1 MNRILL
7 GLFAILGLLL
17 AGCGGGGG
25 PTASTFTVSGRVL
38 SVVSDG
44 PVNPSA
50 RIQVGAT
57 TATTNAAD
65 GSFSIVVPS
74 GTTSLTV
81 DTLSSFGVFVFTI
94 PPVTADT
101 DAGDLWVGPEKV
113 TVTGTVRNSTD
124 STPVA
129 NAAVSFGGVL
139 GKTNANGVFTLANV
153 AYSTDSIQGFFS
165 VVGSARATGFFAS
178 NFSATQ
184 PAVSSVVTVDDIL
197 LTPSTD
203 TTPPPGPY
211 NIWGRINPSSLA
223 AGTLVTLSQSGNAI
237 RQFTVG
243 SDGKYFF
250 WVPAGTYTISFA
262 NGAHT
267 APNQNVTLAQQN
279 QVVEKDATLN

>member
-1 MNRILL
+1 MSRILL
-7 GLFAILGLLL
+7 GLFAILGVLL

-25 PTASTFTVSGRVL
+25 PATTFTVTGRVL

-50 RIQVGAT
+50 RIQVGGT

-65 GSFSIVVPS
+65 GSFTIQVPS

-81 DTLSSFGVFVFTI
+81 DTLSSFGVFVFTVPSI
-94 PPVTADT
+94 TADS
-101 DAGDLWVGPEKV
+101 DVGDLWVGPEKV

-124 STPVA
+124 STPIA
-129 NAAVSFGGVL
+129 NADVNFGGVV
-139 GKTNANGVFTLANV
+139 GKTNASGGFSLSNV
-153 AYSTDSIQGFFS
+153 AYSTDNIQGFFS

-178 NFSATQ
+178 NFSPTQ
-184 PAVSSVVTVDDIL
+184 PAVAGVVTVDDIL

-223 AGTLVTLSQSGNAI
+223 AGTLVTLSQNGNAV

-262 NGAHT
+262 NGSHT
-267 APNQNVTLAQQN
+267 AADQSVTLAQQN